1 MNRKVSLNRDG
12 FCHILNEVEFDF
24 TKDEGDLGEYIS
36 YNLSWTKHMSEQC
49 SKANKMLRFIR
60 FIINTRFVMSSTMV
74 RRSLCQSDPTWA
86 TPRTCMGSTIQGIT
100 LRNIDRDQINF
111 EHYLFFCIA
120 YKDTLQTDLIDRRP
134 INRDVIDQSDQ

>member
-74 RRSLCQSDPTWA
+74 SY
-86 TPRTCMGSTIQGIT
+86 G
-100 LRNIDRDQINF
+100 
-111 EHYLFFCIA
+111 
-120 YKDTLQTDLIDRRP
+120 
-134 INRDVIDQSDQ
+134 